1 MAGQNY
7 IEVDTRLGM
16 RQIDEETILHFPR
29 GLAGFEGLHKFTLLQ
44 IRPDS
49 PLLLLQ
55 SMEDARLGLLVT
67 DPFSFMEEYSIH
79 VGEAEQKMLE
89 LTDIKQVAV
98 LVTVTVPH
106 GQPELTALNLVGP
119 ILINHEKRLGIQ
131 VPQADEANPD
141 RVLLSDL
148 SQAQADRQREQEEA
162 EKANAA
168 DASAETDDAEKK

>member
-16 RQIDEETILHFPR
+16 RQVDEETILHFPR

-55 SMEDARLGLLVT
+55 SLENAQLGLLVT
-67 DPFSFMEEYSIH
+67 DPYTFMDDYGVH
-79 VGEAEQKMLE
+79 VGEAEQKLLE
-89 LTDIKQVAV
+89 MVNAEQIAI

-131 VPQADEANPD
+131 VPQVDEAN
-141 RVLLSDL
+141 RGSVLLSEL
-148 SQAQADRQREQEEA
+148 SQAQADRQREQQQEQNTQEHA
-162 EKANAA
+162 EQKQK
-168 DASAETDDAEKK
+168 DHE